1 MPGSRLPRDGGGTW
15 GHPSPAAAQPRVGDV
30 SNLLGASGEQTQPGA
45 DARKSHALSS
55 KQPPPAASSTEAS
68 TSLPAIP
75 HRVPA
80 PRFLYRAPAPHS
92 RTAFPVPRSHT
103 TLLYRTPTLRS
114 HTTFLHRTPT
124 PHSRTT
130 FLHHVP
136 APCSRT
142 TFPHRTPALRS
153 CSVFLHRVPTPH
165 SSTRFPHRSPTPRSC
180 GTLPNPI
187 PAPHS
192 CTAFLPPCSHFMLL
206 HAIPT
211 PRSLPHHVPAS
222 CSRTGFLQHAPK
234 LCSSVCLHRVPA
246 ATFPRRAPAQPPQ
259 PQDSALLPSRPRARM
274 PGPCGS
280 TAAEAGAIATDHL
293 QPGRGPRAGG
303 AIPIAMGDMARG
315 DVGDASGSPSLRLR
329 EGMLR
334 PTPQPCQCQCPSAVL
349 RRKKYIPPPH
359 PKLQNL
365 RELHNSHHQTPG
377 LAVRRCAWASPQARP
392 LHPRPDVSPCTLPAH
407 SLPFPTASRGHPRVL
422 GSSRPVGHPAA
433 SGLGCLDSRCL
444 RGTQGTG
451 RSRGAGRVRAGAGR
465 EIADEG
471 GRVRGRGKG
480 AGRG

>member
-1 MPGSRLPRDGGGTW
+1 MKPGVRAVPGSRLPRDGGGTW

-80 PRFLYRAPAPHS
+80 PRFLYCAPAPHS

-259 PQDSALLPSRPRARM
+259 PQDGALLPSRPRARM

-349 RRKKYIPPPH
+349 RRKKYIPPP
-359 PKLQNL
+359 P
-365 RELHNSHHQTPG
+365 
-377 LAVRRCAWASPQARP
+377 PQAAKSPGITQQPPPNPGPGRASVRVGIPAGTAPPPAPRRVP
-392 LHPRPDVSPCTLPAH
+392 LHPACSPSPQPAGATH
-407 SLPFPTASRGHPRVL
+407 GCWGAAGQWGTPQHRGWGAWTAGAC
-422 GSSRPVGHPAA
+422 VGH
-433 SGLGCLDSRCL
+433 RE
-444 RGTQGTG
+444 
-451 RSRGAGRVRAGAGR
+451 RAGAG
-465 EIADEG
+465 G
-471 GRVRGRGKG
+471 Q
-480 AGRG
+480 AG